1 MGYLHGKPQLLQVW
15 RRHLGVQLQGC
26 PLWRTRRRHPTWLH
40 PEAAVAACRSFGG
53 AVNQRLIH
61 VLWRF
66 MGIEWGLANKHGA
79 FHGIMSCYS
88 SPKEVEQHRKR
99 WTS

>member
-1 MGYLHGKPQLLQVW
+1 MGVPSWKAPLQVW

-40 PEAAVAACRSFGG
+40 PEAAVAAWRSFGG

-88 SPKEVEQHRKR
+88 SPKEVEQHRMR